1 MDDDFNSA
9 KALGYLLDTMRMV
22 NIYLSNIS
30 YSNYNLF
37 TFSLINIAKYNFNSL
52 AKVFGIFDSDP
63 EVYKRKKMDKKLPL
77 LSLNS
82 EEIEALIKER
92 EKARKEKNWDKAD
105 AIRSKLT
112 SQNIIIKDT
121 PQGSIWEVR

>member
-1 MDDDFNSA
+1 
-9 KALGYLLDTMRMV
+9 
-22 NIYLSNIS
+22 
-30 YSNYNLF
+30 
-37 TFSLINIAKYNFNSL
+37 
-52 AKVFGIFDSDP
+52 
-63 EVYKRKKMDKKLPL
+63 MDKKLPI

-92 EKARKEKNWDKAD
+92 EKARKEKNWDQAD

-121 PQGSIWEVR
+121 PQGTIWEVR